1 MFRVLQNRTTNSKI
15 LLPHNEFN
23 YTYTPLSN
31 FSRFVI
37 FPHVQSQRVFARRK
51 LFAFL
56 ASTPIKEVENGQLY
70 FDNYDNMRIITP
82 ARWPIN
88 IRRFIAGPNEEK
100 LMEKLKSG
108 EWIPT
113 ENEMP
118 YNFKIEGV
126 KIRKKED
133 GMFVNF
139 TFRVNNYQKEK
150 ALEEII
156 ERIQNSLKDKK
167 DVLWFNVNAHLVK
180 GEPFIEDLIDRYPV
194 SRLRIE
200 FQGPDVLTETLYK
213 HLEPYGLIRDINLFP
228 ASSNY
233 ISRYALVQ
241 YVKIRPAICAK
252 NCLHGMT
259 VNGTRL
265 NIQYDSPIRMY
276 RIYKWIINHPTLS
289 TISIPLIPFI
299 AVAAVVGI
307 TYGLDFICY
316 IFVRTRITYYYLY
329 QRFREKTNSLFTTF
343 REKPEEEIFNF
354 STKEQED
361 KLQNWLKDPPEN
373 FIVLLGPTNSGKS
386 GLVNRI
392 IREKRNTVYIKCDD
406 IVDSRN
412 KNERAL
418 ELAKQVGCSSVLNLV
433 ISFSN
438 FGSLLANEIIGHKIF
453 GLPSTVDDPV
463 KKVLDLVENALYKT
477 RRSRRTQRDS
487 ENEFPIVVIDAY
499 MIKYKENHDL
509 WELLVKFATELVK
522 NKLSHVVFVSSNI
535 GIINHLENQ
544 APSMQINTLD
554 LHEPDEVI
562 NLVDQYARD
571 KNIEIPEGLKE
582 AVSYIGMHL
591 TDLGLFIDKIRNGKK
606 PDDALNNLISETKAD
621 VLRIAFRDEIEHV
634 TNKEWNDIQF
644 WEIMKKLSKKE
655 YLFYDIVKSSPI
667 FDDDDSPIKAMERAG
682 LISITQ
688 LPKESSISII
698 KAGKRLYQKVFA
710 EISSDEL
717 FETKMKYKT
726 AQFYLSLEN
735 NKIKEYEDELKKL
748 VKIDSKWN
756 NKWSS
761 SLSFSWLFGNGHE
774 VINHRVK
781 FLLSQ
786 LKKSLARA
794 KKHQKQIDELKQ
806 NYELILNRK
815 GN

>member
-1 MFRVLQNRTTNSKI
+1 MFRILQNQTTNSKI
-15 LLPHNEFN
+15 ILSRSEVNC
-23 YTYTPLSN
+23 TYNPISN
-31 FSRFVI
+31 FSRFFI
-37 FPHVQSQRVFARRK
+37 FSHVQKQRVFARNK

-56 ASTPIKEVENGQLY
+56 AGTEEVENGQLY
-70 FDNYDNMRIITP
+70 FDNYDNMRITTP
-82 ARWPIN
+82 VRWPID
-88 IRRFIAGPNEEK
+88 IRRFVSGPSEEK

-113 ENEMP
+113 ESEMP
-118 YNFKIEGV
+118 HNFKIEGV
-126 KIRKKED
+126 NIRKKED

-139 TFRVNNYQKEK
+139 TFRANQFQKEK

-156 ERIQNSLKDKK
+156 ERVQTSLKEKH
-167 DVLWFNVNAHLVK
+167 DVLWFNVNAYLVK
-180 GEPFIEDLIDRYPV
+180 GKPFIENLVDRYPV

-200 FQGPDVLTETLYK
+200 FQGSDVLTETLYK
-213 HLEPYGLIRDINLFP
+213 YLEPYGLIRDINLFP
-228 ASSNY
+228 ASSKY

-241 YVKIRPAICAK
+241 YVKVRSAICAK

-259 VNGTRL
+259 VDGARF
-265 NIQYDSPIRMY
+265 NILYDNPVRMY

-289 TISIPLIPFI
+289 TISIPLIPFV
-299 AVAAVVGI
+299 AVAVVVGI

-316 IFVRTRITYYYLY
+316 IFVRTRIAYYHLY
-329 QRFREKTNSLFTTF
+329 QQLREKTSGLFTTF

-354 STKEQED
+354 STKEQEE
-361 KLQNWLKDPPEN
+361 KLQNWLKDPPDN

-386 GLVNRI
+386 ALVNKILRG
-392 IREKRNTVYIKCDD
+392 KRNTLYIKCDD
-406 IVDSRN
+406 IIDSRN

-418 ELAKQVGCSSVLNLV
+418 ELAKQVGCSPAFSLV

-438 FGSLLANEIIGHKIF
+438 LGSLLANEVIGHKIF

-477 RRSRRTQRDS
+477 RRSRRTQNS

-509 WELLVKFATELVK
+509 WELLIKFSSELVT
-522 NKLSHVVFVSSNI
+522 NKLAHVVFVSSNI
-535 GIINHLENQ
+535 GIINHLGNQ
-544 APSMQINTLD
+544 APSMQVNTLD

-571 KNIEIPEGLKE
+571 KNIVIPEGLKE
-582 AVSYIGMHL
+582 AVSSIGMHL
-591 TDLGLFIDKIRNGKK
+591 TDLGLFIGKIRNGTK
-606 PDDALNNLISETKAD
+606 PDDALNNLVSEAKAD
-621 VLRIAFRDEIEHV
+621 VYRIAFRDDFEHV
-634 TNKEWNDIQF
+634 ANKEWSDIQF
-644 WEIMKKLSKKE
+644 WEILKGLSKKE
-655 YLFYDIVKSSPI
+655 YLFYDIVKSSPL
-667 FDDDDSPIKAMERAG
+667 FDDDDTPIKAMERSG
-682 LISITQ
+682 LISITL
-688 LPKESSISII
+688 LPKESTVSII
-698 KAGKRLYQKVFA
+698 KAGKPLYQKVFA

-726 AQFYLSLEN
+726 AQYYLTLEN
-735 NKIKEYEDELKKL
+735 SRIKEYEDELEKL

-761 SLSFSWLFGNGHE
+761 RWSFSWLFGNGHE

-781 FLLSQ
+781 FLLLQ

-815 GN
+815 GR